1 MARGSL
7 RIYLGAAPGVGKTF
21 AMLDEG
27 WRRRTRGTDVV
38 VGFVETHGRP
48 NTQAQVRDLE
58 VVPRHPIEY
67 RGAAFEEMD
76 VEAALAR
83 RPAVALVDELA
94 HTNVPGSRNAKRWQD
109 VEELLD
115 AGIDVLSTVNIQH
128 LESLNDVVERITGIR
143 QQETVPDSVVRR
155 AEQVELVDMT
165 PEALRRRMAHGNI
178 YAPEKVDAA
187 LANYFRVGNLTAL
200 REIALLWLADQVE
213 EAVRRYQADH
223 EIGDLWET
231 RERVVVALTGGPE
244 GETLVRRAARIAA
257 RGKGELLAVHVAR
270 RDGLADAS
278 PAALAT
284 QRTLVEAL
292 GGTYHEVSGDDEA
305 ETLLGFAREQQATQ
319 LVLGASRRS
328 RVAAVLSPG
337 IAQAVIRDS
346 GPIDVH
352 IVTHEYAAT
361 QRGLPDALRP
371 RFALSARRRAAGFAL
386 AVGGLPLLTLLLAQ
400 LREDVGLPGVL
411 LLFLSLVVA
420 CAIVGGALPA
430 MVCAVGGFLL
440 VNYYFTPPIHTWTI
454 AARDNVLALVVF
466 VVIGGVVSVLVDL
479 AERREAQAS
488 RSQAEAEALAAMARG
503 VLAGKDALPGLLEHL
518 LVTFAL
524 DGVAVLRRVDGQ
536 WHVEASAGHDVPYEP
551 DTATHRANA
560 ADGTVVAL
568 NGRPLSPDDQRVLA
582 AFVAQVGAAVENRRL
597 AREAAEAASLGE
609 ANRLRT
615 ALLNAVSHDLRTP
628 LASIK
633 AAVTS
638 LLQQD
643 VEWSD
648 DDVRQLLETISES
661 TDRLNG
667 LVGNLLDMSRLQTGA
682 VNVLRRPIGLD
693 EVVPSAVASLGS
705 ETQVVVDVPETLPRV
720 DADPGLLERAVAN
733 LVGNALAFAPAGV
746 PPRLTASAH
755 DGRVELRV
763 IDQGPG
769 VPPAARDRIFEP
781 FQRLGDRDNASGVG
795 LGLAVARGFAEVM
808 GGSLEPEDTPGG
820 GLTMVLT
827 LPQAAV

>member
-1 MARGSL
+1 M
-7 RIYLGAAPGVGKTF
+7 P
-21 AMLDEG
+21 
-27 WRRRTRGTDVV
+27 
-38 VGFVETHGRP
+38 
-48 NTQAQVRDLE
+48 
-58 VVPRHPIEY
+58 
-67 RGAAFEEMD
+67 
-76 VEAALAR
+76 
-83 RPAVALVDELA
+83 
-94 HTNVPGSRNAKRWQD
+94 
-109 VEELLD
+109 D
-115 AGIDVLSTVNIQH
+115 A
-128 LESLNDVVERITGIR
+128 
-143 QQETVPDSVVRR
+143 VVRR

-165 PEALRRRMAHGNI
+165 PEALRRRMAHGNV

-187 LANYFRVGNLTAL
+187 LASYFRVGNLTAL

-223 EIGDLWET
+223 EIGTLWET

-244 GETLVRRAARIAA
+244 GETLIRRAARIAA
-257 RGKGELLAVHVAR
+257 RGKGDLLAVHVAR
-270 RDGLADAS
+270 RDGLTGAS

-284 QRTLVEAL
+284 QRTLVESL
-292 GGTYHEVSGDDEA
+292 GGTYREVSGDDEA
-305 ETLLGFAREQQATQ
+305 EALLGFAREEKATQ

-328 RVAAVLSPG
+328 RVATLLSPG
-337 IAQAVIRDS
+337 IAPTVIRDS

-352 IVTHEYAAT
+352 IVTHEYAAKPT
-361 QRGLPDALRP
+361 GLPHAARP
-371 RFALSARRRAAGFAL
+371 RFALSVRRRIAGFVL
-386 AVGGLPLLTLLLAQ
+386 AVCGLPLLTFGLA
-400 LREDVGLPGVL
+400 RVRHDVGLSSVL

-420 CAIVGGALPA
+420 CAIVGGAMPA
-430 MVCAVGGFLL
+430 LLCAVGGFLL
-440 VNYYFTPPIHTWTI
+440 VNYYFTPPVHTWSI
-454 AARDNVLALVVF
+454 DDGDNLLALGVF
-466 VVIGGVVSVLVDL
+466 VVIGIAVSVLVDL
-479 AERREAQAS
+479 AERREARAS
-488 RSQAEAEALAAMARG
+488 RSHAEAEALAAMARG

-524 DGVAVLRRVDGQ
+524 DGVAVLRRAEGE
-536 WHVEASAGHDVPYEP
+536 WRVEASAGHDIPFDP
-551 DTATHRANA
+551 DRASDRA
-560 ADGTVVAL
+560 PLGDGAVVAL

-582 AFVAQVGAAVENRRL
+582 AFVAQVGAAVESRRL
-597 AREAAEAASLGE
+597 SREAAEAVTLGE

-643 VEWSD
+643 VEWSE

-661 TDRLNG
+661 TDRLDG

-682 VNVLRRPIGLD
+682 VNVLRRPVGLD
-693 EVVPSAVASLGS
+693 EVVPGAVASLGP
-705 ETQVVVDVPETLPRV
+705 ETRVVVEVPETLPRV

-733 LVGNALAFAPAGV
+733 LVGNALAFAPAGS
-746 PPRLTASAH
+746 PPHVTASAH

-763 IDQGPG
+763 IDRGPG
-769 VPPAARDRIFEP
+769 VPLAARDRMFEP

-795 LGLAVARGFAEVM
+795 LGLAVARGFVEVM

-827 LPQAAV
+827 LPQVVR